1 MAGNKN
7 SGNRGTPKNKTPI
20 DKEKRIVSALKE
32 GKGVVETAVLTE
44 SSKNVVQ
51 RIRNENADQLPVWRK
66 RTAENMMRVHSKLL
80 DTLEQS
86 IDNTDPGSK
95 TLSSVSISLGIL
107 SDKLQAIQQTGPQI
121 VEHRHLHVNH
131 SDVNSLLSDNK
142 TEGKGPKQR
151 EKGQGEPLSDTKG
164 EAIDVEPVKES
175 GSLGEDSKRGG
186 GGCANRGTL
195 DT

>member
-7 SGNRGTPKNKTPI
+7 SGNPGPPKNKTPLE
-20 DKEKRIVSALKE
+20 KETQILSALKL
-32 GKGVVETAVLTE
+32 GKGIMETAALTD

-51 RIRNENADQLPVWRK
+51 RIRHENADQLPVWRK
-66 RTAENMMRVHSKLL
+66 KTAETMMRVHSKLL

-86 IDNTDPGSK
+86 IDNTEPGAK
-95 TLSSVSISLGIL
+95 TLATVSISLGIL
-107 SDKLQAIQQTGPQI
+107 SDKLKDIQQTGPQI

-131 SDVNSLLSDNK
+131 SDVNSLLSDNQSDG
-142 TEGKGPKQR
+142 EGQKQR
-151 EKGQGEPLSDTKG
+151 EIEQGGTIQDIKG

-175 GSLGEDSKRGG
+175 GSPGEDPKRGG
-186 GGCANRGTL
+186 GGCSNPAAL